1 MVRVPQTEG
10 FENPY
15 TLIDAIEDAYPQL
28 KFRAHPGRDNDF
40 LLHPKDDE
48 ALAALLSLTSVN
60 SKPMKLHLVQTIPPK
75 ITGIVMGYPLRL
87 WLEHLQKHPQILETT
102 RCTTTRDG
110 VSTRQVRIT
119 LEGQTLPSQLDLGV
133 WGTFYLRPFS
143 PEPTR
148 CYRCH
153 AFGHTIY
160 RNRQAKKCGICSAP
174 HDTSICLEK
183 YKRKE
188 QITSC
193 CPNCGKAH
201 HAWKPKCEERQ
212 RHVLQ

>member
-1 MVRVPQTEG
+1 MESQHVR
-10 FENPY
+10 F
-15 TLIDAIEDAYPQL
+15 A
-28 KFRAHPGRDNDF
+28 
-40 LLHPKDDE
+40 
-48 ALAALLSLTSVN
+48 S
-60 SKPMKLHLVQTIPPK
+60 
-75 ITGIVMGYPLRL
+75 
-87 WLEHLQKHPQILETT
+87 
-102 RCTTTRDG
+102 
-110 VSTRQVRIT
+110 

-160 RNRQAKKCGICSAP
+160 RCRQAKKYGICSAP

-193 CPNCGKAH
+193 CPNCGKAIRRETPNAKRGGDSLQGIQGQAAVKKKSEVTRNLLMGRSLKLPPAQLLPNILEDFPSPTCSQDPGNEKINPRH
-201 HAWKPKCEERQ
+201 TPKPLFNPLRGKTQ
-212 RHVLQ
+212 SSPP